1 MEQFMEQDP
10 SLQDFNLE
18 IIKYR
23 NLEDTVNDITVS
35 VPAGPIALMT
45 GGSKFDKGHSRG
57 FDLEKNIKIET
68 EFDMKFDMKV
78 QVDSKFGEWKLLSSM
93 FSGGTS

>member
-1 MEQFMEQDP
+1 MSNIQEIHSALEAFSEFKHLWATDRTKDMEQFMEQEP

-45 GGSKFDKGHSRG
+45 GG
-57 FDLEKNIKIET
+57 
-68 EFDMKFDMKV
+68 
-78 QVDSKFGEWKLLSSM
+78 Q
-93 FSGGTS
+93 